1 MNEQNKTIRYAFYFG
16 VVIFFVFAYCYFST
30 SSIDGR
36 RSNDVGT
43 RIEHSEKLNRQVQ
56 NGIENSKAKVSR
68 AVTGIGAAESELDRA
83 AASIERCQQIL
94 EGAKRRTQET
104 GEADK

>member
-1 MNEQNKTIRYAFYFG
+1 MNEQNKIMQYAFYFG
-16 VVIFFVFAYCYFST
+16 VVVFFVFACCYFST

-56 NGIENSKAKVSR
+56 NGIENSKAKVSG
-68 AVTGIGAAESELDRA
+68 AVTGIGTAESELDRA

-94 EGAKRRTQET
+94 ERAKRRTQTTSE
-104 GEADK
+104 ENK